1 MTKILLVDDVSA
13 IRSAIGQLLVE
24 AGYEVTACASVAEA
38 ITALNGSRFHIVIT
52 DLLLPEKDGYELI
65 TYIRDNFNRMRVIV
79 ITGGGESV
87 SSEEAIKKLKI
98 DVDVRLQK
106 PFGKK
111 ELLAAVKAALQAA
124 R

>member
-24 AGYEVTACASVAEA
+24 AGYEVTACATVAEA
-38 ITALNGSRFHIVIT
+38 IAELQANRFHIVIT
-52 DLLLPEKDGYELI
+52 DLLMPEKDGYELI
-65 TYIRDNFNRMRVIV
+65 NYIRDNLNRMRVVV
-79 ITGGGESV
+79 ITGGGEGV
-87 SSEEAIKKLKI
+87 SSDDAFKKLKI

-111 ELLAAVKAALQAA
+111 ELLAAVKTALQST